1 MHVEEEQEP
10 QAIAPPGTPLS
21 DEENTPCIEYL
32 KRAIMRLLMKNESMR
47 FELLAVRQKVV
58 SIERTVFGSGGHE
71 LQKRLPA
78 PLLQSLRDLCHGE
91 PAVEKRGERPP
102 AWENV
107 RGRPE
112 SAMREEHVRAALATE
127 TATPQGRWHNSA
139 APRRELPAPQPEQH
153 NPSKT
158 IER

>member
-10 QAIAPPGTPLS
+10 KAIAPPGKPLS

-32 KRAIMRLLMKNESMR
+32 QRAIVRLLMKNESMR

-58 SIERTVFGSGGHE
+58 SIEQTVFGSGGHE
-71 LQKRLPA
+71 LQKGLPA
-78 PLLQSLRDLCHGE
+78 HLLQSLRDLCHRE
-91 PAVEKRGERPP
+91 PAIENRGVRPA
-102 AWENV
+102 AWEDV
-107 RGRPE
+107 QGRPNC
-112 SAMREEHVRAALATE
+112 AIRKEHVRAALASE
-127 TATPQGRWHNSA
+127 SATRQGRWHNSA